1 VNGEKCLVPT
11 GENVGVV
18 TERRSLNEREWFFT
32 SKHRGKFRKDTM
44 KRTVG
49 GAKQTVTKAKV

>member
-1 VNGEKCLVPT
+1 MVPT